1 MKNKT
6 VRNVLKFLL
15 GAGIIALGFF
25 GMRYLSSLKEEAP
38 RRPVEKRV
46 RTVETRTVNNADI
59 ATTLDVQGRLQA
71 YNKIELY
78 SEVGGMVEE
87 TGRPLKEGTYFPKGE
102 VILRIDDTEPRL
114 NLQAQKA
121 TLLNSIAQIMPDLK
135 IDYPES
141 FPAWETYLDN
151 FNVDEPLPPLP
162 TAADQRE
169 KLFVAGRNLFTQYYN
184 IKSLEERLSK
194 YLIRAPFAG
203 VLTQVMIDRGAVVRP
218 GQALGELMATGYYEL
233 VATVPLSDLSYLQT
247 GGKVDL
253 YSEDIDG
260 RWTGT
265 IRRIS
270 DQIDEGSQTVE
281 VYIGV
286 SGEGLREGMYM
297 RGEAAAR
304 TLDNVVEIDRTL
316 LIDEQQVYVVRND
329 SLLSLQPV
337 TVRKANRRT
346 AIVSGLSDG
355 DQLLTSTVPGAFDGM
370 LVRIAEPTDTSTP
383 AAAAAADGGSELSS
397 SLK

>member
-6 VRNVLKFLL
+6 VKNILKFLL

-46 RTVETRTVNNADI
+46 RTVETRTINNADL

-78 SEVGGMVEE
+78 SEVGGAVEE
-87 TGRPLKEGTYFPKGE
+87 TGRPLKEGTYFPKGA
-102 VILRIDDTEPRL
+102 VILRIDDDEARL

-135 IDYPES
+135 IDYPAS
-141 FPAWETYLDN
+141 FPAWEAYLN
-151 FNVDEPLPPLP
+151 GFNVDEPLPPLP

-169 KLFVAGRNLFTQYYN
+169 KLFVAGRNLYTQYYN
-184 IKSLEERLSK
+184 IKSQEERLSK

-203 VLTQVMIDRGAVVRP
+203 VLTAVNIDRGAVVRA
-218 GQALGELMATGYYEL
+218 GQALGELMATGYYEM
-233 VATVPLSDLSYLQT
+233 VATVPLSDLGYLST
-247 GGKVDL
+247 GGKVRL

-260 RWTGT
+260 EWTGT
-265 IRRIS
+265 INRIS

-286 SGEGLREGMYM
+286 NGRELREGMYM

-304 TLDNVVEIDRTL
+304 TLEDVVEIDRTL
-316 LIDEQQVYVVRND
+316 LIDEREVYVVRD
-329 SLLSLQPV
+329 DTLLILQPV
-337 TVRKANRRT
+337 TVRKTNRRT
-346 AIVSGLSDG
+346 AIVSGLPDG
-355 DQLLTSTVPGAFDGM
+355 TQLLTSTVPGAFDGM
-370 LVRIAEPTDTSTP
+370 RVRIKEQEQTTEITTADT
-383 AAAAAADGGSELSS
+383 GGETAGDNGT
-397 SLK
+397 LK